1 MPQTIRV
8 GETIDASKFDYI
20 EIIGTAN
27 AFNAGTVSGRVAA
40 HLIIQ
45 EKRVFSGFGIGQEVA
60 LVELHVKPFDGK
72 GAVVSRDLSARRD
85 DQNPRAKIAWSA
97 PIVTLGRG
105 ETRSVTFLAQI
116 GVDLLVNKTDLDLVL
131 ILDRLDTETGVPLV
145 SLQGPGFFERRLANQ
160 FGVISGGGNTFAPE
174 GSSADI
180 DVVGV

>member
-8 GETIDASKFDYI
+8 GETVDASKFDYI

-45 EKRVFSGFGIGQEVA
+45 EKRVFSGIGIGQEVA
-60 LVELHVKPFDGK
+60 LIELHVKPFDSNSLVK
-72 GAVVSRDLSARRD
+72 SRDLSAARD
-85 DQNPRAKIAWSA
+85 DRNPRRKIAWSA

-105 ETRSVTFLAQI
+105 DTRAVTFLCQI
-116 GVDLLVNKTDLDLVL
+116 GVELLVNKTDLDLVL
-131 ILDRLDTETGVPLV
+131 ILDRLDNERGVPLV

-160 FGVISGGGNTFAPE
+160 FGVISGGGNRFAPV